1 MARHGTRF
9 IHASHWIVNRHA
21 HHRAATAAHPPE
33 RRPSSRRFCWCASRS
48 TSPIPAQVRLPF
60 PASGE
65 PPAGPHRNIDRYSGL
80 DALVG
85 GRDVDSEVG
94 AGLGNAG
101 ELSAVDLDSGQ
112 ASLVLGRL
120 LLNRGPS
127 AVFRTVVT
135 VWVDSID
142 AVPPS
147 RPRPHVFEESL
158 ERLFPTFADL
168 DTATAPVREVLVLL
182 VVAPAF
188 HA

>member
-1 MARHGTRF
+1 
-9 IHASHWIVNRHA
+9 
-21 HHRAATAAHPPE
+21 
-33 RRPSSRRFCWCASRS
+33 
-48 TSPIPAQVRLPF
+48 SPIPAEVRLPF
-60 PASGE
+60 PPSGE
-65 PPAGPHRNIDRYSGL
+65 PPAGPYRNIDRYSGF

-85 GRDVDSEVG
+85 GRDVDSEVST
-94 AGLGNAG
+94 GLGNTG

-112 ASLVLGRL
+112 ASLVFGRL
-120 LLNRGPS
+120 LMDRGPS

-158 ERLFPTFADL
+158 ERLIPTFADL

-182 VVAPAF
+182 VIAPAF